1 MTNNLENPAN
11 NQPCSC
17 IFPDGL
23 QYGKFLSRN
32 IGIDKSKGR
41 FGEVSIYKCCACQRL
56 WLHYFVEYEHL
67 SQSARWYRGLITEAM
82 TKTITAE
89 NAVEIL
95 SNLQW
100 YLYGGSY
107 FHGKYGCSKGQIDVD

>member
-1 MTNNLENPAN
+1 MENTPN
-11 NQPCSC
+11 NQPCTC
-17 IFPDGL
+17 IFPDGM
-23 QYGKFLSRN
+23 QNGRFIHKN
-32 IGIDKSKGR
+32 IGIDQNNGR
-41 FGEVSIYKCCACQRL
+41 FGEVSIHQCCTCQRL

-67 SQSARWYRGLITEAM
+67 SSSGRWYRGLITDDIAEI
-82 TKTITAE
+82 ITPE

-107 FHGKYGCSKGQIDVD
+107 FQGKSGCSKGKIDVD